1 MDETTRKA
9 LSLRLTSAA
18 GHIKGIERM
27 VQNNAPCLDV
37 LQQIQAVEAAL
48 QKVGLMMLEVH
59 MRTCLVAAFQDPDV
73 GERER
78 ALKDITAVLEMSNLL
93 NLASRRIEPM
103 NSKTF
108 TIPNISCG
116 HCVHTIEIEVGEIAG
131 VTHVKAAQET
141 KQVTIEWESP
151 ASWEQIQ
158 ATLQEINYPPEGL
171 LQII

>member
-1 MDETTRKA
+1 MDETTRKE

-37 LQQIQAVEAAL
+37 LQQIRAVEAAL
-48 QKVGLMMLEVH
+48 HKTSVMILQVH
-59 MRTCLVAAFQDPDV
+59 LRTCLMAAVQNHEAD
-73 GERER
+73 ERER
-78 ALKDITAVLEMSNLL
+78 ALKDITAVFEMSNLL
-93 NLASRRIEPM
+93 NLSSRRIEPM

-108 TIPNISCG
+108 TVPNISCG
-116 HCVHTIEIEVGEIAG
+116 HCVHTIETEVGEIAG
-131 VTHVKAAQET
+131 VSRVKAAQDT

>member
-1 MDETTRKA
+1 MDETTRNA

-27 VQNNAPCLDV
+27 VQNSAPCLDV
-37 LQQIQAVEAAL
+37 LKQIQAVEAAL
-48 QKVGLMMLEVH
+48 HKISAMILQAHL
-59 MRTCLVAAFQDPDV
+59 RTCLLAAVQDHDA

-78 ALKDITAVLEMSNLL
+78 TMKDITAVFEMSNAL
-93 NLASRRIEPM
+93 NLFSRRIEPM

-108 TIPNISCG
+108 TVPNISCG
-116 HCVHTIEIEVGEIAG
+116 HCVRTIETEVGEITG
-131 VTHVKAAQET
+131 VSRVKTVQDT

>member
-1 MDETTRKA
+1 MDETTRNT

-27 VQNNAPCLDV
+27 VQKDGPCLDI
-37 LQQIQAVEAAL
+37 LHQIQAVEAAL
-48 QKVGLMMLEVH
+48 QKVGVMIIQAHL
-59 MRTCLVAAFQDPDV
+59 RTCLMSAVQDPDAV
-73 GERER
+73 ERER
-78 ALKDITAVLEMSNLL
+78 ALKDITAVFEMSNLL
-93 NLASRRIEPM
+93 NLSSRRIEPM

-108 TIPNISCG
+108 TVPNISCG
-116 HCVHTIEIEVGEIAG
+116 HCVHTIETEIGEIAG
-131 VTHVKAAQET
+131 VSRVKAAQET

-151 ASWEQIQ
+151 ASWDQIQ